1 MLREIVD
8 KFGKISKYES
18 IVNSNK
24 GGKDIELQVQ
34 GNLIQDK
41 HKLLVYLIFFFL
53 IDLVQAL
60 AQGFSVRNKDIV
72 SSNYN
77 SLVFNISEVPESN
90 IIQILGQL
98 NSSRT
103 KDDLV
108 VILYLL
114 KSIQMFLRGEE

>member
-41 HKLLVYLIFFFL
+41 HKLVYLIFFFL

-90 IIQILGQL
+90 IKQILGQL